1 MYPTPYT
8 QKKERSHV
16 ILKYLSI
23 VSHARVTT
31 YTLWMSLIVIEQMI
45 QLEVKKIGDPKKEI
59 GAQNMTEHIM

>member
-1 MYPTPYT
+1 MYPTPST
-8 QKKERSHV
+8 QKKERPHV

-31 YTLWMSLIVIEQMI
+31 HTLWMSLIVIEQMI
-45 QLEVKKIGDPKKEI
+45 QLEVNKIGDPKKEI